1 MSYQLSLP
9 YLDENDAKE
18 RAADRLKQVRAD
30 MGMVPNLYRAMAN
43 APGVLDTYLHGY
55 ELFRKESGFSP
66 AEQEVIF
73 LSISLENGCH
83 YCMAAH
89 SFLADNQSK
98 VPEAVTEALR
108 DDKTIPDE
116 KLRVLSQFTRTMV
129 EKRGWPS
136 EADVRVFLEAGYSE
150 THILEIVLAIAVKTL
165 SNYTNHLFDT
175 PLDELFQA
183 RRWRQAS
190 QD

>member
-9 YLDENDAKE
+9 YLDESEASE
-18 RAADRLKQVRAD
+18 RAAGLLKQVRAN
-30 MGMVPNLYRAMAN
+30 MGMVPNLYQAMAN

-66 AEQEVIF
+66 SEQEVIF
-73 LSISLENGCH
+73 LSISRENGCH

-89 SFLADNQSK
+89 SFLADNQSN
-98 VPEAVTEALR
+98 VPEAVTQALR
-108 DDKTIPDE
+108 NDKTIPEE
-116 KLRVLSQFTRTMV
+116 KLRALSAFTRAMV

-136 EADVRVFLEAGYSE
+136 ESDAKTFLEAGYSE
-150 THILEIVLAIAVKTL
+150 THVLEIVLAIAVKTL

-175 PLDELFQA
+175 PLDKLFQG
-183 RRWRQAS
+183 RQWQQAS
-190 QD
+190 